1 MTGPDHYRE
10 AERLLAEAR
19 YPEEH
24 AGLLAEGQ
32 VHATLALTAATA
44 LPYVTEVD
52 HEHRPIV
59 PSEVNKWVRGRPG
72 GPTSATNGRGSG
84 LIPLRGAHDRTAVVP
99 TAPG

>member
-24 AGLLAEGQ
+24 AGLLAEAQ

-59 PSEVNKWVRGRPG
+59 PSEVNKWSETVLEVRRRP
-72 GPTSATNGRGSG
+72 
-84 LIPLRGAHDRTAVVP
+84 P
-99 TAPG
+99 TAEEAG